1 MNYSG
6 KYLFTWFIL
15 FFCPACLVYGRVD
28 KVDSLNTALTNS
40 KEDTSKLKLLVQLSE
55 VCELNQIIN
64 YALPAVELADKLLTK
79 NLNAAARKKILSQKS
94 LALNNIGYIYR
105 NRGDARNALLYHEQS
120 LKIRE
125 ETKDKNGIANSL
137 NNIGLVHEDQG
148 YIDKALDYYTKS
160 LKLFEEIGNKQ
171 GLGQTLN
178 NIGAIYYKMNNTD
191 YALIYY
197 GRSLILYEEV
207 GDKQGMSYSL
217 NNIGVICNNKG
228 DAKSALDHYGRSL
241 KIQEEIGD
249 KPGIAYSLN
258 NIAGIYLKLAHQAK
272 DVRSLGKR
280 EKNYNLAEAYADS
293 SLHLSKEIGFPENIK
308 NAEETLSLIDEAK
321 GNYTS
326 SYEHYKKFIFYRDS
340 ITNIQTR
347 NESVKNQVKYEF
359 EKKEAV
365 IKEQRKKEK
374 AVTEEKNHKQQ
385 IIIVSAIIGL
395 ILVLIFAVFIFR
407 SLKTARLQ
415 KLIIERK
422 QKDILDS
429 IHYAKRIQRS
439 FLPTEKYILK
449 SINKLKKNN

>member
-15 FFCPACLVYGRVD
+15 FFCPVCLVYGRVD
-28 KVDSLNTALTNS
+28 KVDSLNAALTNS

-79 NLNAAARKKILSQKS
+79 DLNPLARNKILSQKS
-94 LALNNIGYIYR
+94 LALNNIGYICR

-125 ETKDKNGIANSL
+125 EIKDKSGIANSF
-137 NNIGLVHEDQG
+137 NNIGLIYEDQG

-249 KPGIAYSLN
+249 KPGIAYSQN
-258 NIAGIYLKLAHQAK
+258 NLAGIYLQLAVKYPSERQ
-272 DVRSLGKR
+272 
-280 EKNYNLAEAYADS
+280 KNYALALEYSES
-293 SLHLSKEIGFPENIK
+293 SLRLAKQIGFVENMR
-308 NAEETLSLIDEAK
+308 NAEETLSMIDEAK

-326 SYEHYKKFIFYRDS
+326 SCEHYKKFIFYRDS

-347 NESVKNQVKYEF
+347 NESVKNQLKYEF

-365 IKEQRKKEK
+365 IKEQQKKEK
-374 AVTEEKNHKQQ
+374 AVAEEKNHKQQ
-385 IIIVSAIIGL
+385 IIIISAIIGL
-395 ILVLIFAVFIFR
+395 ILVVIFAVFIFR

-429 IHYAKRIQRS
+429 IHYAKHIQRS
-439 FLPTEKYILK
+439 FLPAEKYILK
-449 SINKLKKNN
+449 SINRLKKKD